1 MIWSSF
7 LDSSIEDYLYS
18 DIGPTSNIHGEL
30 GLINIPSA
38 RILDEGNLKLHLVNS
53 DPINS
58 LFITANPFNWM
69 EVSLRYADI
78 NTIKYSQFKSF
89 SGEQTYKDKSFNLKI
104 NLIRESERF
113 PALSLGFRDFIGT
126 GKFSGE
132 YLVTSKKVGLQTG
145 EINEAVRIFSR
156 NISKSL
162 GETGTP
168 FILILSSIVIK

>member
-104 NLIRESERF
+104 NLIRESDRF

-132 YLVTSKKVGLQTG
+132 YLVTSKKLETL
-145 EINEAVRIFSR
+145 
-156 NISKSL
+156 ISL
-162 GETGTP
+162 LE
-168 FILILSSIVIK
+168 

>member
-78 NTIKYSQFKSF
+78 NTIK
-89 SGEQTYKDKSFNLKI
+89 EL
-104 NLIRESERF
+104 
-113 PALSLGFRDFIGT
+113 LGH
-126 GKFSGE
+126 
-132 YLVTSKKVGLQTG
+132 
-145 EINEAVRIFSR
+145 
-156 NISKSL
+156 KSL
-162 GETGTP
+162 
-168 FILILSSIVIK
+168 LSTQVYTHNSLEKLKRIYKNSHPRGDD